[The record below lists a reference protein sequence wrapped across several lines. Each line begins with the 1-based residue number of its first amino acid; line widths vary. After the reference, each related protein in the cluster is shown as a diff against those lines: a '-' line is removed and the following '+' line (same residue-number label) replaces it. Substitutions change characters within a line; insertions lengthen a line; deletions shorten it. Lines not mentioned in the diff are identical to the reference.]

1 MYKQVQVTRQ
11 MLTCK
16 LCKQPQ
22 RNVQD
27 LKRHLAKNHFKT
39 DLSSDNDI
47 VKLPGGTFTC
57 FLCSEVEPTTNLAT
71 VVAHIATIHNTV
83 EDLYI
88 RKLKGESLGVS
99 GENYVCELCEW
110 FTSREGQ
117 FLNHITMQQCMK
129 MLTNRNIIRE
139 HGSGRELYRC
149 AVCNNVF
156 NTLQDY
162 LDHVGKDLHCNQ
174 SLGFYFWQVD
184 VHKQGIHNPPLL
196 STVPGLQDRRPGL
209 LQGDSYSAVLA
220 MQHSMRGAYTRSGRT
235 HSCSSSPHN
244 STSPTVARHMMC
256 HSCCPGPR

>member
-1 MYKQVQVTRQ
+1 M
-11 MLTCK
+11 
-16 LCKQPQ
+16 
-22 RNVQD
+22 QD

-57 FLCSEVEPTTNLAT
+57 FLCSDVEPTTNLAT

-110 FTSREGQ
+110 FTRREGQ
-117 FLNHITMQQCMK
+117 FLNHITMQHCMK

-174 SLGFYFWQVD
+174 SLGFYSWQVD

-196 STVPGLQDRRPGL
+196 STGEAWERLKLKLSLQVVKKVRPKHL
-209 LQGDSYSAVLA
+209 KSILPSLTTNQLPSNAEDP
-220 MQHSMRGAYTRSGRT
+220 
-235 HSCSSSPHN
+235 CSSDINTENLGSRRRSKPVEALQIGSEKSPCVPMA
-244 STSPTVARHMMC
+244 TGPGWGTVFT
-256 HSCCPGPR
+256 